1 MVYAIFNNAFI
12 VLSPDSNKIAVVAG
26 GSLRSVMISF
36 AYSLKKFQLIL
47 WKRIIVGH
55 GSYCVAV
62 AYLVG
67 LYEITPDIQIILY

>member
-1 MVYAIFNNAFI
+1 
-12 VLSPDSNKIAVVAG
+12 
-26 GSLRSVMISF
+26 MISF